1 MLPDGAVVDNA
12 EGLGRRQGEGHV
24 LVAPPMRA
32 VVSRRRNDIPIY
44 RQLMELD
51 YNSPSA

>member
-24 LVAPPMRA
+24 LVARPMRA